1 VISTNGTAG
10 PFPGTGDGGAR
21 GGELGLVQKTV
32 AVVRTV
38 AGYPEGVGLSD
49 LSRVSGIA
57 KATCHRIVTSLEAE
71 GWLVSDPLTRRV
83 RLSLDLIFMTEGL
96 TSEES
101 VTRGVRDVLSD
112 VARATG
118 ETAGVDRLSGD
129 QAMVIVEVPGPHL
142 IGHAPRRVPRLL
154 SSWRTS
160 TGRVLLAWNDPDV
173 ARASFERDAAQPPRT
188 SFETYDEL
196 AAELTSIRARGYAVT
211 QSQLEQGLTAVAAPV
226 RVHGQVTYALWT
238 SGPHY
243 RLTDDRL
250 GSAVEVVVAQAQRL
264 GALLE
269 RTGAGPGATAFAAGY

>member
-1 VISTNGTAG
+1 MSTPDSTA
-10 PFPGTGDGGAR
+10 PGSADGAGAAR
-21 GGELGLVQKTV
+21 GSELGLVQKTV
-32 AVVRTV
+32 VVVRTV
-38 AGYPEGVGLSD
+38 AGYPEGIGLSD
-49 LSRVSGIA
+49 LSRESGIA
-57 KATCHRIVTSLEAE
+57 KATCHRVATALEAE

-83 RLSLDLIFMTEGL
+83 RLSLDLLFMTEGL
-96 TSEES
+96 ATEES
-101 VTRGVRDVLSD
+101 VTRGVRDVLTD

-160 TGRVLLAWNDPDV
+160 TGRVLLAWEDPDV
-173 ARASFERDAAQPPRT
+173 ARASFERDASQPPLT
-188 SFETYDEL
+188 SFRSFDDL
-196 AAELTSIRARGYAVT
+196 AAELAAIRARGYAVT

-243 RLTDDRL
+243 RLTDERL
-250 GSAVEVVVAQAQRL
+250 SSAVEVVTSQAQRL

-269 RTGAGPGATAFAAGY
+269 RSGLGPGVAAFAAGY

>member
-1 VISTNGTAG
+1 
-10 PFPGTGDGGAR
+10 
-21 GGELGLVQKTV
+21 
-32 AVVRTV
+32 
-38 AGYPEGVGLSD
+38 
-49 LSRVSGIA
+49 
-57 KATCHRIVTSLEAE
+57 
-71 GWLVSDPLTRRV
+71 
-83 RLSLDLIFMTEGL
+83 
-96 TSEES
+96 
-101 VTRGVRDVLSD
+101 VLSD

-160 TGRVLLAWNDPDV
+160 TGRVLLAWGDPDV
-173 ARASFERDAAQPPRT
+173 ARASFERDAAQPPQT
-188 SFETYDEL
+188 SFHSFDDL
-196 AAELTSIRARGYAVT
+196 ATELTAIRNRGFAVT

-243 RLTDDRL
+243 RLTGERL
-250 GSAVEVVVAQAQRL
+250 DAAVEVVRAQAQRL

-269 RTGAGPGATAFAAGY
+269 RSGIGPGVAAFAAGY

>member
-1 VISTNGTAG
+1 MSTTNSTTTSFAG
-10 PFPGTGDGGAR
+10 GGDGGAR
-21 GGELGLVQKTV
+21 GELGLVQKTV
-32 AVVRTV
+32 AVVRAV

-49 LSRVSGIA
+49 LSRESGIA

-71 GWLVSDPLTRRV
+71 GWLVSDPRTRRV
-83 RLSLDLIFMTEGL
+83 RLSLDLLFMTEGL
-96 TSEES
+96 ATEES
-101 VTRGVRDVLSD
+101 VTRGVRDVLSE

-129 QAMVIVEVPGPHL
+129 QAMVLIEVPGPHL

-173 ARASFERDAAQPPRT
+173 ARASFERDAAQPPQT
-188 SFETYDEL
+188 SFASFDDL
-196 AAELTSIRARGYAVT
+196 AAELAAIRARGCAVT

-238 SGPHY
+238 SGPNY
-243 RLTDDRL
+243 RLDGDRL
-250 GSAVEVVVAQAQRL
+250 DTAVEVVTAQAQRL

-269 RTGAGPGATAFAAGY
+269 RTGVGPGSAAFAVGY